1 MKLQVAAEPA
11 LVIKTT
17 WGEIRITARDG
28 KIVSCGL
35 PFQPL
40 EKLISKISNTWNPPA
55 IHGSRVLGRP
65 NEADSRALVA
75 ADHFIRAL
83 FAGDAAPLPPVA
95 ISDAAPFTQ
104 AVWKVLL
111 SIPFG
116 QTLGYSEVAKA
127 AKRPRAARAA
137 GSACGANL
145 IPLFIP
151 CHRVLATGGGLGGFS
166 GGLAWKKF
174 LLRCEGH
181 AP

>member
-1 MKLQVAAEPA
+1 MKSQAAADPA

-17 WGEIRITARDG
+17 WGEIRVTARDG
-28 KIVSCGL
+28 KIVSCDL

-40 EKLISKISNTWNPPA
+40 EKLVPGTSNAWNPPA
-55 IHGSRVLGRP
+55 IRGSRVTGKP
-65 NEADSRALVA
+65 ADADSRALVA

-95 ISDAAPFTQ
+95 IPEATPFTQ

-111 SIPFG
+111 AIPFG

-137 GSACGANL
+137 GSACGANR

-151 CHRVLATGGGLGGFS
+151 CHRVLAAGGGLGGFS
-166 GGLAWKKF
+166 AGLAWKKF

-181 AP
+181 AQ